1 MQSIAVLSTAKRIRA
16 DRGTLPLMLSV
27 AVTGWSVKYVID
39 LALVHTTGPELYGV
53 AVAAVSVAAGALN
66 LALLARPRI
75 PLWAVAAVVS
85 IWALVA
91 LGGVGGTI
99 AHIVGPVA
107 GHGPVDPRP
116 RPIAAPLIFT
126 LLGLAG
132 SFALTRGYRRQGT
145 VR

>member
-1 MQSIAVLSTAKRIRA
+1 MQSTAVLSTARRIRA

-27 AVTGWSVKYVID
+27 AATGWSVKYLID
-39 LALVHTTGPELYGV
+39 LSLVHTTGPELYGV

-75 PLWAVAAVVS
+75 PVWAVAAVVGV
-85 IWALVA
+85 WALVA

-116 RPIAAPLIFT
+116 RPIAAPLVFT
-126 LLGLAG
+126 LLGVAG
-132 SFALTRGYRRQGT
+132 SFALARGYRRQGS